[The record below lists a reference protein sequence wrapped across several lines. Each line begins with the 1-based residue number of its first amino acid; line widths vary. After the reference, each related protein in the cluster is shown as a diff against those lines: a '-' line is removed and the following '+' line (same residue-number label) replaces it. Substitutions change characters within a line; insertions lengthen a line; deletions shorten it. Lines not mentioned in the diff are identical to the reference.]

1 MKVKLEDIPVQFHAM
16 IEIVGIDKFIEIT
29 KLYGGTNTY
38 IPTCKGIFR
47 YARDREIVRQFNGVN
62 YNELAVKY
70 NMCVGNIKR
79 ILNENGI

>member
-16 IEIVGIDKFIEIT
+16 IEIVGIDKFIEII

-62 YNELAVKY
+62 HNELAVKY

>member
-16 IEIVGIDKFIEIT
+16 VEIVGIDKFIEIA

-47 YARDREIVRQFNGVN
+47 YARNREIIRQFNGVN
-62 YNELAVKY
+62 YGELAIKH
-70 NMCVGNIKR
+70 NMCVSNIKR
-79 ILNENGI
+79 IINENTI

>member
-1 MKVKLEDIPVQFHAM
+1 MKVKLEDIPFQFHAM
-16 IEIVGIDKFIEIT
+16 VEIVGIDKFVEIT

-38 IPTCKGIFR
+38 IPTYKGLFR

-70 NMCVGNIKR
+70 NMCVSNLKR